1 LQFEKCGIFVKFYVN
16 FLTRSQVTNFVSS
29 SGKMLQLHRLR
40 NTAACKIKLIQIEL
54 HFQLELHFLELH
66 GSLEP
71 FPCLPS
77 HLYLIFFELLKNSLR
92 ATVEH
97 YGEGAEY
104 LPPVTL
110 HLDSSGRDFV

>member
-1 LQFEKCGIFVKFYVN
+1 VV
-16 FLTRSQVTNFVSS
+16 
-29 SGKMLQLHRLR
+29 
-40 NTAACKIKLIQIEL
+40 
-54 HFQLELHFLELH
+54 ELH

-97 YGEGAEY
+97 YGEAAEY
-104 LPPVTL
+104 LPPVSL
-110 HLDSSGRDFV
+110 HLRSSGRKLFTTNI